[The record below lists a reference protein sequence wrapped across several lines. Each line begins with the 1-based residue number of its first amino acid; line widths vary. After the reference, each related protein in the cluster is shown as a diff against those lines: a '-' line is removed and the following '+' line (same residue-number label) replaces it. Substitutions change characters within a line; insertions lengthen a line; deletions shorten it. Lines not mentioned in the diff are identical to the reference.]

1 MEEEKFSV
9 GMFAFLKISKK
20 PSGMEAINQLASTN
34 CDITIDQIK
43 DAVLKVSD
51 TTRIQLMSERRT
63 YALQR
68 QIAMFLCSE
77 LTGKSFIKIGREFNR
92 DHTTAMYAKRKIKG
106 LLETDQRVIG
116 LVDETLREL
125 RK

>member
-1 MEEEKFSV
+1 M
-9 GMFAFLKISKK
+9 
-20 PSGMEAINQLASTN
+20 AINQLASTN

-77 LTGKSFIKIGREFNR
+77 LTGKSFIKIGRAFNR